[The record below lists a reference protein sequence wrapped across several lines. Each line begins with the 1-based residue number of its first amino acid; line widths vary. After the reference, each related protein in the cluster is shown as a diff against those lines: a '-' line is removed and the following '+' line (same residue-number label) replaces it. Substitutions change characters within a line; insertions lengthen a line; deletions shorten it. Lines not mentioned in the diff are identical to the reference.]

1 MRIRTLI
8 MAGIMALAIATPAH
22 AGDQDPSTDLEATL
36 EQMMTPQAWL
46 GGRITESDVELM
58 FAYLKA
64 SLVASSQGREL
75 PVPEELSQRAEAIG
89 RDLQTHGMLTGLL
102 LLHALEA
109 RARQAV
115 REAQPDHDPAIP
127 HP

>member
-8 MAGIMALAIATPAH
+8 VAGIMGLAVAAPAH

-46 GGRITESDVELM
+46 GGRINESDVELM

-64 SLVASSQGREL
+64 SLVASSQGREV
-75 PVPEELSQRAEAIG
+75 PVPEELSRRAEAIG
-89 RDLQTHGMLTGLL
+89 RDFQTHGMLTGLL
-102 LLHALEA
+102 LLHVLEA
-109 RARQAV
+109 RAKEAV
-115 REAQPDHDPAIP
+115 REAQSDDPAP
-127 HP
+127 GTL